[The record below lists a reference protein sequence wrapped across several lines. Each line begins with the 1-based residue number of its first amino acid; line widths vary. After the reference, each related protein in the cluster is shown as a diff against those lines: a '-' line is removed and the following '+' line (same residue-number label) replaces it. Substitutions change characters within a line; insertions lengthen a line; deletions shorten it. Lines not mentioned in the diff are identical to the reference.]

1 MFIIRTAA
9 LATEVFWLKMATT
22 PVVKEDTLLRE
33 RRLL

>member
-9 LATEVFWLKMATT
+9 LEAEVPGLKMATT